1 MKSYKSIIVFL
12 FLLFSSSCFALSMS
26 NHVVEHFKKN
36 ICQCSQDALAISGE
50 YKNNGYYVNLKDGKI
65 KGYSFNNVVV
75 KFEGLDEKKRN
86 DLLKSRVG
94 FDDLKNNCTIKG
106 AGDIKPFEI
115 QQVINNEIDRSST
128 ARRIFD
134 KALFS
139 FDNDYVNVNGS
150 INLKRVPGNP
160 FALLSNDNFVPFN
173 AKVTAVIEGTI
184 INISI
189 IELNING
196 EEATPELKQVFLN
209 WLNPLWDFSKLGF
222 NCEIKEYK
230 ITPNGLRIVFTVF

>member
-1 MKSYKSIIVFL
+1 MKSYKYFFCILFII
-12 FLLFSSSCFALSMS
+12 FSSSCYALTMS

-36 ICQCSQDALAISGE
+36 ISQCSQDALAIAGE
-50 YKNNGYYVNLKDGKI
+50 YKNNGYYVNLKNGNI
-65 KGYSFNNVVV
+65 KGYSFDNVVV

-86 DLLKSRVG
+86 ALLKSRVG
-94 FDDLKNNCTIKG
+94 FEDLQSNCTIKG
-106 AGDIKPFEI
+106 AGDIKPNEI
-115 QQVINNEIDRSST
+115 QQIINNEKGRSST
-128 ARRIFD
+128 AKRIFD
-134 KALFS
+134 KALFT
-139 FDNDYVNVNGS
+139 FGNDYVNVNGS

-160 FALLSNDNFVPFN
+160 FALLSTDNFVPFN
-173 AKVTAVIEGTI
+173 AKVTAIIEGTI

-196 EEATPELKQVFLN
+196 EDATPELKQVFLN

-230 ITPNGLRIVFTVF
+230 ITPSGLRIVFSVF